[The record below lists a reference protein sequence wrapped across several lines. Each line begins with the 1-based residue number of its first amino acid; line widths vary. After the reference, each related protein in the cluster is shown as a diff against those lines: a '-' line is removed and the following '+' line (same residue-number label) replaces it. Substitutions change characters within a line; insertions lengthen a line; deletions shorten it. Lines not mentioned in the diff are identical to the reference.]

1 MSFNCGIV
9 GLPNVGKSTMFNAL
23 TKTQAAQAANFPF
36 CTIDPNTG
44 MVAVPDKR
52 LAALQKITGTNK
64 VIPVQLELVDIAGLV
79 KGASAGA
86 GKGNAFLSNVRGVD
100 AILHVVRCFDDD
112 DIIHVEGGIDPVR
125 DIEIIDLELILKDEE
140 SVKQRY
146 DKLSKR
152 KADKA
157 ALAQLPPLEKLLA
170 AFAEAKPA
178 RSVDLT
184 EEELEAISEFQLIT
198 LKPMLFVCNVADT
211 DLENGGND
219 YSKAVF
225 AHAEATGAQAIV
237 ISGKI
242 EEELVQLDDE
252 EREAFMEDY
261 GMSESGLAQLIQAGY
276 KLLGLATYFTAGEQ
290 EVRAWQINAGDKAP
304 RAAGVIHTDF
314 EKGFIRAEVASY
326 DDYVSLNGEKG
337 CRDAGKFA
345 SKVKTTKCK
354 METSCTSYL
363 IINLIT
369 ISSKSGAMRRS

>member
-1 MSFNCGIV
+1 M
-9 GLPNVGKSTMFNAL
+9 
-23 TKTQAAQAANFPF
+23 
-36 CTIDPNTG
+36 
-44 MVAVPDKR
+44 
-52 LAALQKITGTNK
+52 
-64 VIPVQLELVDIAGLV
+64 
-79 KGASAGA
+79 
-86 GKGNAFLSNVRGVD
+86 
-100 AILHVVRCFDDD
+100 
-112 DIIHVEGGIDPVR
+112 
-125 DIEIIDLELILKDEE
+125 
-140 SVKQRY
+140 
-146 DKLSKR
+146 
-152 KADKA
+152 
-157 ALAQLPPLEKLLA
+157 AQLPPLEKLLA

-337 CRDAGKFA
+337 CRDAGKLRVEGKDYEVQDGDVMHF
-345 SKVKTTKCK
+345 
-354 METSCTSYL
+354 L
-363 IINLIT
+363 FNN
-369 ISSKSGAMRRS
+369 

>member
-1 MSFNCGIV
+1 
-9 GLPNVGKSTMFNAL
+9 
-23 TKTQAAQAANFPF
+23 
-36 CTIDPNTG
+36 

-290 EVRAWQINAGDKAP
+290 EVRAWQINAGDKAL

-337 CRDAGKFA
+337 CRDAGKLRVEGKDYEVQDGDVMHF
-345 SKVKTTKCK
+345 
-354 METSCTSYL
+354 YL
-363 IINLIT
+363 IINLVT